1 MKEFIENEF
10 RNISCNFIHL
20 QALAPQIEQVSK
32 LCIDALKQGHKIMFC
47 GNGGSAAD
55 SQHLAAE
62 LVGRYKMNR
71 PAMNALALTVDTS
84 IITAVGNDYGYDTI
98 FQRQVEGLGQK
109 GDVLIGP
116 STSGNSKN
124 VLLAFDLAKKLG
136 ISTVAM
142 TGAACGKMKEI
153 ADFAINVPSDVTN
166 NIQEMHI
173 AVGHLICG
181 VIEKEINE

>member
-1 MKEFIENEF
+1 MKEFIESEF

-20 QALAPQIEQVSK
+20 QALAPQIEQAAAM
-32 LCIDALKQGHKIMFC
+32 CIEALRRGNKIMFC

-71 PAMNALALTVDTS
+71 PAMNAVALTVDTS
-84 IITAVGNDYGYDTI
+84 ILTAVGNDYGYDTI
-98 FQRQVEGLGQK
+98 FERQVEGIGK
-109 GDVLIGP
+109 EGDVLVGL

-124 VLLAFDLAKKLG
+124 VLLAFAKAKKQG
-136 ISTVAM
+136 IKTLAL
-142 TGAACGKMKEI
+142 TGNAGGKMKEE
-153 ADFAINVPSDVTN
+153 ADLTINVPSDTTN

-173 AVGHLICG
+173 AVGHLLCG
-181 VIEKEINE
+181 VIEKEINA

>member
-109 GDVLIGP
+109 GDVLIGL

-142 TGAACGKMKEI
+142 TGAAGGKMKEI